1 MRIPEDAGVPPSSS
15 PAPDEP
21 TVAAPIRV
29 IVIADAP
36 AVLRRVSL
44 SLGEA
49 VPEGCRVES
58 LIGSEAGLS
67 ALSRE
72 PYDLCLLHHD
82 MGGGHG
88 LNVITT
94 ARAGG
99 CRVPFLVL
107 LDHASDALEMN
118 AIALGAD
125 ECIALGT
132 TSDAAIERQVRRSV
146 ARARALEAGHER
158 DMTERRRLEDQLRQA
173 QKMEAVGQLAG
184 GVAHDFNNL
193 LMVILGYCETLSLS
207 LPEGD
212 PVLGQMMEIKKAGS
226 RAAQLTQQ
234 LLAFSRRQILQP
246 KVIDLNWIIADTDRM
261 LRRLI
266 GENVV
271 FKTKLASELRPVK
284 ADPGQIQQ
292 VLLNL
297 VVNARDAMPD
307 GGAVTI
313 ETANVQLDATYL
325 GMVHTDLRAGAYVV
339 LTVTDTGTGM
349 DAETLS
355 HLFEPFFTTK
365 GVKGTGLGLA
375 TVYGIVQ
382 QSGGDILPESEPGR
396 GTTFRIYLPQAA
408 ALVEEQRSDAPAA
421 LAGEERVLVVEDE
434 GPVRALVTAMLR
446 RQGYDVL
453 EAGSAEEALALEE
466 KEGDDI
472 DLLVADI
479 VMPGLSGTEL
489 THRMKDLRPRMKVL
503 FMSGHTDHV
512 QLRSELHKP
521 GVQFLQKP
529 FTATVLGRKV
539 REALDGLLV

>member
-1 MRIPEDAGVPPSSS
+1 MPPSSTD
-15 PAPDEP
+15 ADELAS
-21 TVAAPIRV
+21 AAPFRV
-29 IVIADAP
+29 IVIADNAS
-36 AVLRRVSL
+36 VLRRVSL

-49 VPEGCRVES
+49 IRGGCRVES
-58 LIGSEAGLS
+58 MSGSEAGLA

-72 PYDLCLLHHD
+72 TYDLCLLHHQ
-82 MGGGHG
+82 MGGGQG
-88 LNVITT
+88 LTVMKT
-94 ARAGG
+94 ARASG

-107 LDHASDALEMN
+107 LDQAADTLEMS
-118 AIALGAD
+118 AIAQGAD
-125 ECIALGT
+125 ECVPLDTA
-132 TSDAAIERQVRRSV
+132 SDAALERQVRRSV
-146 ARARALEAGHER
+146 ARARALDAERER
-158 DMTERRRLEDQLRQA
+158 DLTERRRLEDQLRQA
-173 QKMEAVGQLAG
+173 QKMEAIGQLAG

-207 LPEGD
+207 LPEGG
-212 PVLGQMMEIKKAGS
+212 PTLGQVLEIKKAGS

-266 GENVV
+266 GENIV
-271 FKTKLASELRPVK
+271 FRTKLASELRPVK

-325 GMVHTDLRAGAYVV
+325 GMVHSSLKAGGYVM
-339 LTVTDTGTGM
+339 LSVTDTGTGM

-365 GVKGTGLGLA
+365 GLKGTGLGLA
-375 TVYGIVQ
+375 TVYGVVQ
-382 QSGGDILPESEPGR
+382 QSGGDILPDSEPGR
-396 GTTFRIYLPQAA
+396 GTTFRIYLPQATA
-408 ALVEEQRSDAPAA
+408 DLAEQRLETPAA
-421 LAGEERVLVVEDE
+421 LAGEERVLIVEDE

-453 EAGSAEEALALEE
+453 EAASAEEALALEE
-466 KEGDDI
+466 KDGDDI
-472 DLLVADI
+472 DLLVADV

-489 THRMKDLRPRMKVL
+489 TQRMKDLRPRMKVL
-503 FMSGHTDHV
+503 FISGHTDHV
-512 QLRSELHKP
+512 QLRNELHKP
-521 GVQFLQKP
+521 GVHFLQKP
-529 FTATVLGRKV
+529 FTATALGRKV
-539 REALDGLLV
+539 RDVLDGLLV

>member
-1 MRIPEDAGVPPSSS
+1 MRIPEDAAVPPSSTD
-15 PAPDEP
+15 ADELAS
-21 TVAAPIRV
+21 AAPFRV
-29 IVIADAP
+29 IVIADNAS
-36 AVLRRVSL
+36 VLRRVSL

-49 VPEGCRVES
+49 IRGGCRVES
-58 LIGSEAGLS
+58 MSGSEAGLA

-72 PYDLCLLHHD
+72 TYDLCLLHHE
-82 MGGGHG
+82 MGGGQG
-88 LNVITT
+88 LTVMKT
-94 ARAGG
+94 ARASG

-107 LDHASDALEMN
+107 LDQAADTLEMS
-118 AIALGAD
+118 AIAQGAD
-125 ECIALGT
+125 ECVPLDTA
-132 TSDAAIERQVRRSV
+132 SDAALERQVRRSV
-146 ARARALEAGHER
+146 ARARALDAERER
-158 DMTERRRLEDQLRQA
+158 DLTERRRLEDQLRQA
-173 QKMEAVGQLAG
+173 QKMEAIGQLAG

-207 LPEGD
+207 LPEGG
-212 PVLGQMMEIKKAGS
+212 PTLGQVLEIKKAGS

-266 GENVV
+266 GENIV
-271 FKTKLASELRPVK
+271 FRTKLASELRPVK

-325 GMVHTDLRAGAYVV
+325 GMVHSSLKAGGYVMFS
-339 LTVTDTGTGM
+339 VTDTGTGM

-365 GVKGTGLGLA
+365 GLKGTGLGLA
-375 TVYGIVQ
+375 TVYGVVQ
-382 QSGGDILPESEPGR
+382 QSGGDILPDSEPGR
-396 GTTFRIYLPQAA
+396 GTTFRIYLPQATA
-408 ALVEEQRSDAPAA
+408 DLAEQRLETPAA

-453 EAGSAEEALALEE
+453 EAASAEEALAL
-466 KEGDDI
+466 
-472 DLLVADI
+472 
-479 VMPGLSGTEL
+479 
-489 THRMKDLRPRMKVL
+489 
-503 FMSGHTDHV
+503 
-512 QLRSELHKP
+512 
-521 GVQFLQKP
+521 
-529 FTATVLGRKV
+529 
-539 REALDGLLV
+539 